1 MPLRYVCIRLPYRAG
16 LPARNITYPRLP
28 SPESLPSDNY
38 DEDTTSLRQRGLLRF
53 FTGFR
58 HLFKCLCRFQ
68 TSICGAKCTFLHRSI
83 LYTLFAVLSSTRHDL
98 CEPVTQHHHQSR
110 SAYYLYKISDKER
123 HNARGY
129 CRSKFSSSRHYIPR
143 STESIAGSRTQY
155 HSRRYRPCA
164 GQPADK
170 SI

>member
-58 HLFKCLCRFQ
+58 HLLKCLCRFQ
-68 TSICGAKCTFLHRSI
+68 TSICGAKCTFLHRPI
-83 LYTLFAVLSSTRHDL
+83 LYTLFGVLSSKK
-98 CEPVTQHHHQSR
+98 
-110 SAYYLYKISDKER
+110 Y
-123 HNARGY
+123 
-129 CRSKFSSSRHYIPR
+129 
-143 STESIAGSRTQY
+143 TESI
-155 HSRRYRPCA
+155 
-164 GQPADK
+164 QPAMTFASLSR
-170 SI
+170 SIIARAEAHTIFIRSPTRNGTTHEAIAAASSVPVVTIYHAVPKA